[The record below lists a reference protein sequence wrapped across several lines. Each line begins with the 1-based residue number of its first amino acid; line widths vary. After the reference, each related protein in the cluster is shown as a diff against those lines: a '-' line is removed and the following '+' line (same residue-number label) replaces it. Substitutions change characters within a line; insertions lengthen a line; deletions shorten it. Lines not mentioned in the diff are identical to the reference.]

1 MDTTLTFGHLNIWL
15 SRLAYTRSVFP
26 RRIVYDTFHNSG
38 TTVGVNGLIPYL
50 QYPNI
55 EKAFKDYTTDKEEYS
70 QNYSDMNNKVVLHTY
85 RFIKI
90 GVTDESFVNK
100 KPFNCCQLNAST
112 IGESGNFAIAYN
124 PYEMDYTRKKSERS
138 YNMFIENALKIV
150 PGSVI
155 GCLIEINRSN
165 KSHPITWFV
174 DGVPVP
180 ISGRES
186 RMPTSIPYNKL
197 INTDSYLIV
206 SLACYQQAT
215 IILDDWLHPPI
226 DCENKLQ
233 HFKKPKLISIT
244 EKIKI
249 KLIDNFYFV

>member
-1 MDTTLTFGHLNIWL
+1 MSQTK
-15 SRLAYTRSVFP
+15 V
-26 RRIVYDTFHNSG
+26 
-38 TTVGVNGLIPYL
+38 
-50 QYPNI
+50 

-70 QNYSDMNNKVVLHTY
+70 QNYSDMNNSMNRIMVVPHSFFQHSLNWVFGTFSGWTTY
-85 RFIKI
+85 QIVTLINQLVNVQEKFIKI

-100 KPFNCCQLNAST
+100 KPFNYCQLNAST

-124 PYEMDYTRKKSERS
+124 PYEMDYTRKQSERS
-138 YNMFIENALKIV
+138 HNMSIENSLKIV

-165 KSHPITWFV
+165 KPHPITWFV
-174 DGVPVP
+174 DGVLVP
-180 ISGRES
+180 ISDRES

-215 IILDDWLHPPI
+215 IILGDWLHPPI

-249 KLIDNFYFV
+249 T